1 MIMES
6 TTESWRQLKKRELIK
21 KDMDNKGNI
30 NNAIKFNKFNIFF
43 FILIIIIFISKKKK
57 KK

>member
-43 FILIIIIFISKKKK
+43 FILIIIIFIDRKSVV
-57 KK
+57 